1 MIESYMIYIW
11 LGITVL
17 SLVIEAFTTELISI
31 WVAGGALVAL
41 ILSAINGVPYYAE
54 IIVFVVLSIILI
66 LFTRPMCKKYLMRNE
81 RKTNVDTIIGI
92 KCAVSEEITPL
103 KHGKVK
109 IYGVEWTAI
118 SSNGTTIESV
128 GSSATYD
135 ELGDIE
141 YFLRQLLKYFK
152 VPFSLSNSTP

>member
-92 KCAVSEEITPL
+92 KCAVTEEITPL

-109 IYGVEWTAI
+109 IYGVEWTAV
-118 SSNGTTIESV
+118 SSNGTTIEKDKIV
-128 GSSATYD
+128 EVLAVDGNKLIVKEEEKWAVV
-135 ELGDIE
+135 L
-141 YFLRQLLKYFK
+141 LLQLYLAF
-152 VPFSLSNSTP
+152 

>member
-54 IIVFVVLSIILI
+54 IIVFVVL
-66 LFTRPMCKKYLMRNE
+66 
-81 RKTNVDTIIGI
+81 
-92 KCAVSEEITPL
+92 
-103 KHGKVK
+103 
-109 IYGVEWTAI
+109 
-118 SSNGTTIESV
+118 
-128 GSSATYD
+128 
-135 ELGDIE
+135 
-141 YFLRQLLKYFK
+141 
-152 VPFSLSNSTP
+152 

>member
-1 MIESYMIYIW
+1 MIEEYMIYIW
-11 LGITVL
+11 LGVVVL
-17 SLVIEAFTTELISI
+17 SLIIEAFTTELISV

-54 IIVFVVLSIILI
+54 IIVFVVLSVVLI

-81 RKTNVDTIIGI
+81 RKTNVDTLIGV
-92 KCAVSEEITPL
+92 KCVVSEEITAL

-118 SSNGTTIESV
+118 PSDGATIEK
-128 GSSATYD
+128 D
-135 ELGDIE
+135 
-141 YFLRQLLKYFK
+141 K
-152 VPFSLSNSTP
+152 VVEVLAIDGNKLIVKEDKK

>member
-1 MIESYMIYIW
+1 MIEEYMIYIW
-11 LGITVL
+11 LGVVVL

-66 LFTRPMCKKYLMRNE
+66 LFTRPMCKKYLIRNE

-109 IYGVEWTAI
+109 IYGVEWTAV
-118 SSNGTTIESV
+118 SSNGTTIEKDKIV
-128 GSSATYD
+128 EVLAVDGNKLIVK
-135 ELGDIE
+135 EE
-141 YFLRQLLKYFK
+141 EK
-152 VPFSLSNSTP
+152 